1 MAGNPK
7 RGKGGRGPVTSDKQ
21 TAVDSGLTNKCP
33 DCGALHREGCS
44 IITKQ
49 TSKGGGDRWVTMATA
64 MTNALER
71 MRIMYELIS
80 HLKELHEKTGGPFS
94 ASGNWTPLL
103 NETAE
108 VANILKTG
116 LKAR

>member
-1 MAGNPK
+1 MKVSRRGNARKLGSRAVSSEVVPAPVQPV
-7 RGKGGRGPVTSDKQ
+7 RGELSTCHG
-21 TAVDSGLTNKCP
+21 VDVFSSQ
-33 DCGALHREGCS
+33 A
-44 IITKQ
+44 
-49 TSKGGGDRWVTMATA
+49 KGGGERWVIMATA

-80 HLKELHEKTGGPFS
+80 HLKELHEREGGPFS
-94 ASGNWTPLL
+94 AAGNWTPLL
-103 NETAE
+103 NETAA